1 MPKISELTAI
11 GTAADDDVLP
21 VVDDTDDTTKKVLL
35 STLSTYVSGSSAL
48 DTAISDS
55 VRQTDVSVAAGSVT
69 LAYPSEVS
77 VQVWRV
83 TGANSSNTV
92 TLPDTTELHFF
103 LVWND
108 SATDTLDIVRSG
120 SRSFQPSGSLSVT
133 LAADTVG
140 FYIQLFAGAFYIT
153 LN

>member
-35 STLSTYVSGSSAL
+35 STLSTYISGSGAFN
-48 DTAISDS
+48 TVISDS
-55 VRQTDVSVAAGSVT
+55 VRQTDVSVASGSVT

-92 TLPDTTELHFF
+92 TLPDTNDLHFF
-103 LVWND
+103 VVWND

-120 SRSFQPSGSLSVT
+120 SRLFIPASTSVT

-140 FYIQLFAGAFYIT
+140 FYIQLFSGTYYIK